1 MTRENKF
8 RGQRLDNKEWVY
20 GSLMFAPGRNGNSDY
35 ATIRVF
41 TYHNDEGKE
50 WVSWE
55 DYEVDPATVGQYWIR
70 KDENELY
77 TGDILAV
84 YSDCYSDIE
93 DAKGDRASVCIS
105 TISPMGAIEI
115 PECDFDYTHIAWL
128 DDHCMNYEKVG
139 NIHDNPELLKGGV
152 Q

>member
-1 MTRENKF
+1 MIRENKY
-8 RGQRLDNKEWVY
+8 RGQRLDNREWVT
-20 GSLMFAPGRNGNSDY
+20 GNLINVGITSW
-35 ATIRVF
+35 I
-41 TYHNDEGKE
+41 NDEIEYPDNANFFKCCKR
-50 WVSWE
+50 
-55 DYEVDPATVGQYWIR
+55 VDPATIGQYWIG
-70 KDENELY
+70 KGENEIY

-93 DAKGDRASVCIS
+93 DAKRDGASICIS
-105 TISPMGAIEI
+105 AISPMGEVEI